1 MQPPDYPR
9 ALRQI
14 STLSAR
20 TRLADLTAQLA
31 RASGGKVLSGPFK
44 DMILPTEASWSD
56 GDASAKLLGV
66 YEAELH
72 GAVEAGLARKPDL
85 IVNVGCAEG
94 YYAVG
99 LARRAQGARVVAF
112 DIDEKAQEIC
122 RGSAGTNGVA
132 GPFEVR
138 GLCQAADLRALV
150 GTASS
155 PLLVVDCEGYETTL
169 LEAAEPLAHC
179 DLIVECHDFTDR
191 NLTETLKGRFAGT
204 HDIALVREGPRD
216 PSAFPMLAKLSS
228 FERWLMVCEW
238 RPEVM
243 HWLVLTS
250 RRG

>member
-9 ALRQI
+9 SLRQI
-14 STLSAR
+14 STLSAK

-31 RASGGKVLSGPFK
+31 RVSSGKVISGPFK
-44 DMILPTEASWSD
+44 DMTLPAEASWGD
-56 GDASAKLLGV
+56 GDAAAKLLGV

-99 LARRAQGARVVAF
+99 LARRAPGVRLVAY

-122 RGSAGTNGVA
+122 RNSAAANGVE

-138 GLCQAADLRALV
+138 GLCQPGDLRALV
-150 GTASS
+150 QAARA

-169 LEAAEPLAHC
+169 LEAA
-179 DLIVECHDFTDR
+179 
-191 NLTETLKGRFAGT
+191 
-204 HDIALVREGPRD
+204 
-216 PSAFPMLAKLSS
+216 
-228 FERWLMVCEW
+228 
-238 RPEVM
+238 
-243 HWLVLTS
+243 
-250 RRG
+250 

>member
-1 MQPPDYPR
+1 M
-9 ALRQI
+9 
-14 STLSAR
+14 
-20 TRLADLTAQLA
+20 
-31 RASGGKVLSGPFK
+31 LSGPFK
-44 DMILPTEASWSD
+44 DMLLPTEASWSD

-72 GAVEAGLARKPDL
+72 GAVEAGLARRPDL

-99 LARRAQGARVVAF
+99 LARRAPEARLVAF
-112 DIDEKAQEIC
+112 DIDEKAQGIC
-122 RGSAGTNGVA
+122 RGSAEANGVT

-138 GLCQAADLRALV
+138 GLCQPGDLRALV
-150 GTASS
+150 ETASA
-155 PLLVVDCEGYETTL
+155 PLLVIDCEGYETTL

-191 NLTETLKGRFAGT
+191 NLTETLKGRFAAT
-204 HDIALVREGPRD
+204 HDLTLVREGPRD
-216 PSAFPMLAKLSS
+216 PAAFPMLGKLSS

-243 HWLVLTS
+243 HWLVLSS
-250 RRG
+250 RRR

>member
-1 MQPPDYPR
+1 M
-9 ALRQI
+9 RQI
-14 STLSAR
+14 STLAAK
-20 TRLADLTAQLA
+20 TRLADLAAQLA
-31 RASGGKVLSGPFK
+31 RASGGKVISGPFK
-44 DMILPTEASWSD
+44 EMILPAEASWGD
-56 GDASAKLLGV
+56 GDASAKLLGT

-72 GAVEAGLARKPDL
+72 AAVEAGLARRPDL

-99 LARRAQGARVVAF
+99 LARRAPGVKVVAF

-122 RGSAGTNGVA
+122 RGSARTNGVEA
-132 GPFEVR
+132 LLEVR
-138 GLCQAADLRALV
+138 GVCQAADLRALV
-150 GTASS
+150 ATATS
-155 PLLVVDCEGYETTL
+155 PLLLVDCEGYETTL

-191 NLTETLKGRFAGT
+191 TLTETLKGRFAGT

-216 PSAFPMLAKLSS
+216 PAAFPMLSKLSS

>member
-9 ALRQI
+9 SLRQI
-14 STLSAR
+14 STLAAK

-31 RASGGKVLSGPFK
+31 RVSSGKVISGPFK
-44 DMILPTEASWSD
+44 DMILPAEASWGD

-72 GAVEAGLARKPDL
+72 EAVEAGLARKPDL

-99 LARRAQGARVVAF
+99 LARRAPGVRLVAY

-122 RGSAGTNGVA
+122 RNSAAANGVE

-138 GLCQAADLRALV
+138 GLCQPGDLRALV
-150 GTASS
+150 QTASA

-179 DLIVECHDFTDR
+179 DIIVECHDFTDR
-191 NLTETLKGRFAGT
+191 TLTETLRTRFAAT
-204 HDIALVREGPRD
+204 HEVALIREGPRD
-216 PSAFPMLAKLSS
+216 PAAFPMLGKLSS

-243 HWLVLTS
+243 NWLVMTA